1 MDRLG
6 HGFAA
11 LLFAGLALFWGVVLA
26 GAMALSSLPGEA
38 DGRMAAFFPPSFSEN
53 DALGAIVDAGGQ
65 PLDSLLDGR
74 IWIVAGEGPGFV
86 RRLKDRGA
94 LFALRELPAAPGMA
108 GCVYVVAKPLD
119 ERFSPITR

>member
-11 LLFAGLALFWGVVLA
+11 LLFAGLALFWGAVLA
-26 GAMALSSLPGEA
+26 GAMVLASLPGEA
-38 DGRMAAFFPPSFSEN
+38 DGRMAAFFPPNFAEN

-65 PLDSLLDGR
+65 PLDSLLYGR

-86 RRLKDRGA
+86 RRIKDRGA

-108 GCVYVVAKPLD
+108 GCVYALARPLD
-119 ERFSPITR
+119 ERFTPITR